1 MSTMSNGRV
10 YVVCSSSLPLYVATT
25 STGSLP
31 SVAEPKTL
39 PTSGSATTSTSSVLA
54 EPGCEKGTRT
64 TSYCT
69 SGCTAT
75 AVFEISVHGVVVQT
89 RSEAPSSASGPLVTG
104 KRTNTDGS
112 ATS

>member
-10 YVVCSSSLPLYVATT
+10 YVVCSSSLPLYVAMT
-25 STGSLP
+25 STGAS
-31 SVAEPKTL
+31 PKTL
-39 PTSGSATTSTSSVLA
+39 PTRGSATTSTSSVLA

-64 TSYCT
+64 TSSCA

-89 RSEAPSSASGPLVTG
+89 SRDAPSSESGPLVTG

>member
-25 STGSLP
+25 STGSPP

-39 PTSGSATTSTSSVLA
+39 PTSGSATTSTSLL
-54 EPGCEKGTRT
+54 TRT

-75 AVFEISVHGVVVQT
+75 AVFEINVHGVVVQT
-89 RSEAPSSASGPLVTG
+89 SSAAPRSASGPLVTG
-104 KRTNTDGS
+104 NRTKTDGS